1 MTGIPSWLGATSGQ
15 GAQAGQ
21 VNQFLGS
28 HPSTFVYAA
37 VQRAAQNTAGAGAVN
52 SNSLWIAQSFA
63 TASGQTAI
71 GRVVLTLAVTG
82 SPAPLTVGLYA
93 NSAGAPTGAALV
105 SVAVAKEFL
114 TGTPAALSI
123 PLPATVTASTTY
135 WIVATAVGDVSNFFS
150 WSKSNQV
157 TGASTSAN
165 GTVWAAQAYGLL
177 YQVYDQS
184 ASGSLTHTFEDSGA
198 RWTGLGYNASSQV
211 SKLQE
216 YTVAQ
221 SSGYIQSNRTLSYS
235 GTLLTGVA

>member
-71 GRVVLTLAVTG
+71 GRVVLTLTVTG
-82 SPAPLTVGLYA
+82 LPAPLTVGLYA
-93 NSAGAPTGAALV
+93 NSAGAPTGSALV
-105 SVAVAKEFL
+105 SVSVPKEFPS
-114 TGTPAALSI
+114 GTALSI

-135 WIVATAVGDVSNFFS
+135 WIVATAVGDVSNFYS

-165 GTVWAAQAYGLL
+165 GTTWAAQAYGLL
-177 YQVYDQS
+177 YQQYDQS
-184 ASGSLTHTFEDSGA
+184 ASGNLTHAFEDSGA
-198 RWTGLGYNASSQV
+198 RWTGMGYNASNQV
-211 SKLQE
+211 TKLQE

>member
-1 MTGIPSWLGATSGQ
+1 MTGIPTWLGATSGQ

-28 HPSTFVYAA
+28 HPSTFVYAG

-63 TASGQTAI
+63 TASGQTAV
-71 GRVVLTLAVTG
+71 GRVALTLAVTG
-82 SPAPLTVGLYA
+82 SPVPLTVGLYA
-93 NSAGAPTGAALV
+93 NSAGAPTGSALV
-105 SVAVAKEFL
+105 SVSVPKEFAS
-114 TGTPAALSI
+114 GTALSI

-135 WIVATAVGDVSNFFS
+135 WIVATAVGDVSNFYS

-165 GTVWAAQAYGLL
+165 GTTWAAQAYGLL
-177 YQVYDQS
+177 YQQYDQS
-184 ASGSLTHTFEDSGA
+184 ASGNLTHAFEDSGV
-198 RWTGLGYNASSQV
+198 RWTGMGYNASNQV
-211 SKLQE
+211 TKLQE